1 MINITRVAVL
11 ISMMCFSS
19 LFIASLV
26 YSAEYIK
33 VDDGMFN
40 MPLFIYSLTVS
51 GGSLLAAILVLVS
64 PLGDKIVALFF
75 ATRKKS
81 LREEEKINPAI
92 ERVQQLYRQKYG
104 HDLKIN
110 AFVMDEPDINGMSLG
125 RQSIAV
131 STGLL
136 KVGND
141 DEITAIIA
149 HEAGHLH
156 NNDGIFNIAL
166 LIASLPTMFLNTALK
181 YVLFWGPKPTMPG
194 SNGQDSLFG
203 VGIIV
208 FFILL
213 IFFPYFLVF
222 WLMSFPA
229 IWILRAVDMFSAWPI
244 EYRAD
249 RFSMELGLGPA
260 MIELFERIEDED
272 IRASTGFLSK
282 YMYSHP
288 PTALRIDKIE
298 RNIQGENNA
307 DN

>member
-11 ISMMCFSS
+11 ISMICFSS
-19 LFIASLV
+19 FFIASLV
-26 YSAEYIK
+26 YSAEFTK
-33 VDDGMFN
+33 VDNGMFN
-40 MPLFIYSLTVS
+40 MPLFLYSLSVS
-51 GGSLLAAILVLVS
+51 TSSLLAALLILVS

-75 ATRKKS
+75 TTRKKS
-81 LREEEKINPAI
+81 LREEEVINPAI
-92 ERVQQLYRQKYG
+92 KRVQQLYRQKFG
-104 HDLKIN
+104 QDLKIDTY
-110 AFVMDEPDINGMSLG
+110 VMDEPHINGLSLG

-136 KVGND
+136 KVGSD
-141 DEITAIIA
+141 DEITAILA

-156 NNDGIFNIAL
+156 NKDGIFNIAL
-166 LIASLPTMFLNTALK
+166 LVASLPTIFLNAALK

-194 SNGQDSLFG
+194 SNGQSSMFG
-203 VGIIV
+203 AGIIV

-213 IFFPYFLVF
+213 IFFPYFFVF

-229 IWILRAVDMFSAWPI
+229 ILILRAVDMFSAWPI

-249 RFSMELGLGPA
+249 RFSMNLGLGPA

-272 IRASTGFLSK
+272 IRNSTGFMSK
-282 YMYSHP
+282 YLYSHP

-298 RNIQGENNA
+298 RNIQGEINA
-307 DN
+307 CN